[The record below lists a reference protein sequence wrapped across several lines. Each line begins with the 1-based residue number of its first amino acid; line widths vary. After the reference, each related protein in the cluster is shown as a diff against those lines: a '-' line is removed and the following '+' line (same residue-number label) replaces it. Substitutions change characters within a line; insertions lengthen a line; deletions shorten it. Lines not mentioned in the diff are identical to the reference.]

1 METFVDDRFSWGIYK
16 TTLSIK
22 IDDKVTSTL
31 VNEGL
36 SLYQASK
43 THFLGLRSK
52 LKCIGAIV
60 FQINYEKNI
69 LEKRWSYCDVMQ
81 EIITS

>member
-1 METFVDDRFSWGIYK
+1 METFEHDRFSWGIYK

-43 THFLGLRSK
+43 TYFLGLRSK

-60 FQINYEKNI
+60 FQRNYEKNI
-69 LEKRWSYCDVMQ
+69 LEKRW
-81 EIITS
+81 